1 MILYLEAL
9 AALALSLSLL
19 MTGAWMVQQRT
30 GNSGWV
36 NTIWSLRIG
45 LHIAVRTSAGDP
57 RRAAFS
63 RQWGVD
69 APRRMF
75 VFLLPPHKGVVT

>member
-9 AALALSLSLL
+9 AALALSLAG
-19 MTGAWMVQQRT
+19 TWTVQQRT

-36 NTIWSLRIG
+36 DTIWSLPLG
-45 LHIAVRTSAGDP
+45 LHIAVRTSADHP
-57 RRAAFS
+57 RYGAFT
-63 RQWGVD
+63 REWGVD
-69 APRRMF
+69 ALRRMF

>member
-30 GNSGWV
+30 GNSGWID
-36 NTIWSLRIG
+36 TIWSLRPG
-45 LHIAVRTSAGDP
+45 LHNAVRTSADDP
-57 RRAAFS
+57 RHAAFT
-63 RQWGVD
+63 REWGVD

-75 VFLLPPHKGVVT
+75 VFLLPPRKGVVT

>member
-1 MILYLEAL
+1 MVSYLVAFVTIGI
-9 AALALSLSLL
+9 ALSVL
-19 MTGAWMVQQRT
+19 MAGAWVVQQRT

-36 NTIWSLRIG
+36 DTIWSLRLG
-45 LHIAVRTSAGDP
+45 LHNAVRTSADDP
-57 RRAAFS
+57 RYAAFS

>member
-19 MTGAWMVQQRT
+19 MTGAWMMQQRT

-45 LHIAVRTSAGDP
+45 LHIAVRRSADHP
-57 RRAAFS
+57 RYAAFP

>member
-19 MTGAWMVQQRT
+19 MRGAWMMQQRT

-36 NTIWSLRIG
+36 NTIWSLRPG
-45 LHIAVRTSAGDP
+45 LHIAVRTSADDP
-57 RRAAFS
+57 RYAAFS